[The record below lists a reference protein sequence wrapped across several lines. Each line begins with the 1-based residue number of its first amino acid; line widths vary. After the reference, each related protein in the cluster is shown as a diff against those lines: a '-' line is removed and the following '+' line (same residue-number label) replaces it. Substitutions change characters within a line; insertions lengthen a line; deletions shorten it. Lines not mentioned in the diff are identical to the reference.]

1 LIAAIHLNVDFAGR
15 KEIIRCNSDQRI
27 VGESGAQE
35 LLGNP
40 LLKLDQLSHRVPHRH
55 HRRVPAYLGRSS
67 LDIEHIR
74 GSWLNKSDEEFCRSY
89 AVLDPYSGPPFG
101 EAGFQLWN

>member
-1 LIAAIHLNVDFAGR
+1 
-15 KEIIRCNSDQRI
+15 
-27 VGESGAQE
+27 
-35 LLGNP
+35 
-40 LLKLDQLSHRVPHRH
+40 
-55 HRRVPAYLGRSS
+55 VPAYLGRSS